1 MAAIEQAR
9 WMLRL
14 EAIYIEEVDG
24 VCELTPTG
32 EVGAIAAAHYLR
44 IGSRLKEPSPDSEL
58 DDRRL
63 TRTGSKADPASTESA
78 VGAIMAGPA
87 GRCR

>member
-1 MAAIEQAR
+1 MRSPQRPRREQAAMAAIEQAR

-58 DDRRL
+58 DDRALNTHRIK
-63 TRTGSKADPASTESA
+63 G
-78 VGAIMAGPA
+78 
-87 GRCR
+87 